1 VYAFRGKRYETTK
14 KEEEEEVNSER
25 TA

>member
-1 VYAFRGKRYETTK
+1 VYAFRGKRYETMK
-14 KEEEEEVNSER
+14 KEEVEEVHSER

>member
-1 VYAFRGKRYETTK
+1 VYAFRGKRYETTR
-14 KEEEEEVNSER
+14 KETEGEVDSER